1 MTQPDF
7 QLPANF
13 QAILDDAIRRFS
25 DGLAPPEAISEVYEW
40 LEDGGLDELLKV
52 SEDLIG
58 ISIDEISTEQFNDI
72 NLRDWLGVPTSQKIN
87 DDQRIEFI
95 IERISEGGVGA
106 LGEYDF
112 PSILKFPIV
121 SQEGRTALI
130 GGYALM
136 CGQGGP
142 EFTWLGIFADETQF
156 YERLKVEGI
165 RLPSELLNLPAT
177 ELLTWWRK
185 GQR

>member
-1 MTQPDF
+1 MAQPDV

-13 QAILDDAIRRFS
+13 QPILDDAIRRFF
-25 DGLAPPEAISEVYEW
+25 DGLAPPEAISEVYDW
-40 LEDGGLDELLKV
+40 LEFDGMDQLLKS

-58 ISIDEISTEQFNDI
+58 VSIAEIADQFNDS
-72 NLRDWLGVPTSQKIN
+72 NLRDWLGVPTGQKIN

-112 PSILKFPIV
+112 PSVLKFPIV
-121 SQEGRTALI
+121 SHDGRVALI

-185 GQR
+185 GRR

>member
-1 MTQPDF
+1 MAQPDV

-13 QAILDDAIRRFS
+13 QPILDDAIRRFF
-25 DGLAPPEAISEVYEW
+25 DGLAPPEAISEVYDW
-40 LEDGGLDELLKV
+40 LEFDGMDQLLKS

-58 ISIDEISTEQFNDI
+58 VSIAEIADQFNDS
-72 NLRDWLGVPTSQKIN
+72 NLRDWRGFPKTKKIT
-87 DDQRIEFI
+87 DKDRVDFI
-95 IERISEGGVGA
+95 VESISEEGMGF
-106 LGEYDF
+106 LGEYRF
-112 PSILKFPIV
+112 PSVLKYPIV
-121 SQEGRTALI
+121 SQDGRTALI

-142 EFTWLGIFADETQF
+142 EFTWLGVFADETQF